1 MEEIVYIRFKKSIQV
16 EGLEE
21 IKLKDIALIST
32 NSKHKS
38 ALEKTKIY
46 QITEKDHNIIII
58 DSFFVI
64 DYLNKQNENLE
75 FQPIGPVQTIIRV
88 EQSQKKTSIF
98 MVACVWLILFIGTAM
113 TIMNFHYDV
122 SMQEVQQ
129 KLHYLLTGNEN
140 EFPLWI
146 QIPYSFGLGVGM
158 ILFLNHWFK
167 KKINEEPSPLEV
179 ELFNYQQ
186 DLDKYISH
194 YENQLNEHKDT
205 F

>member
-1 MEEIVYIRFKKSIQV
+1 MKEIVYIRFKKSIQV
-16 EGLEE
+16 KGSKEL
-21 IKLKDIALIST
+21 KLKDIALIST
-32 NSKHKS
+32 KSKQKS
-38 ALEKTKIY
+38 ALEETKIY
-46 QITEKDHNIIII
+46 QITKKDHNIIII

-75 FQPIGPVQTIIRV
+75 FQPIGPGQTIIRV
-88 EQSQKKTSIF
+88 EPSHKKTSIF
-98 MVACVWLILFIGTAM
+98 MVASVWLILFIGTAM

-129 KLHYLLTGNEN
+129 KLHYLLTGKEN
-140 EFPLWI
+140 KFPLWI

-186 DLDKYISH
+186 DLDKYLSH
-194 YENQLNEHKDT
+194 YENQLNDNKHI